1 MKADWNS
8 NEQEHVE
15 LWGVKPANVR
25 SAPLPAD
32 KRELAADALATHR
45 HFTFGRPS
53 ITQLSDGTIDAA
65 FTLVKN
71 S

>member
-1 MKADWNS
+1 LKDGRNS
-8 NEQEHVE
+8 AEQEDVKLRSVE
-15 LWGVKPANVR
+15 PVNVR
-25 SAPLPAD
+25 NASLPAD

-45 HFTFGRPS
+45 HFTFSRPS
-53 ITQLSDGTIDAA
+53 ITPLADGTIDAA